1 MEIQDLR
8 SYNLFQEINDDFS
21 LISGFIKTSDFGL
34 DIKDIFSISTKDE
47 VTIHEDKSEEDV
59 KLFLD
64 WLEDKFLKLNQNCK
78 DCITL
83 TEENFAKFKAE
94 NPAIK
99 EEIKLRT
106 KSLKKVLRFLEEIKL
121 NPIQYNVFQML
132 KSGPDIDSDYAGISV
147 KETKY
152 YLI

>member
-1 MEIQDLR
+1 MEIQDLK
-8 SYNLFQEINDDFS
+8 SYNLFQEINDTFL
-21 LISGFIKTSDFGL
+21 LISGFIKTTELGL

-47 VTIHEDKSEEDV
+47 IIMHDGKSDDDI
-59 KLFLD
+59 KLFVD
-64 WLEDKFLKLNQNCK
+64 WLKDKLLELKKISK

-83 TEENFAKFKAE
+83 TEENFTKFKAE

-99 EEIKLRT
+99 EEVKLRT
-106 KSLKKVLRFLEEIKL
+106 KSLKKVLRFLDEIQLDPNTYEALK
-121 NPIQYNVFQML
+121 ML
-132 KSGPDIDSDYAGISV
+132 KSGPEIDSDYAGISV